1 MYVEIISYLCISK
14 FKIGLAMKYI
24 IKHSCNTK
32 EVGYVSWGQTELTNP
47 YNAKEL
53 LNIGKTVKT
62 ISVRMHKRA
71 KITDMISC
79 FKLGTS
85 ENFIIS
91 ERMRI
96 ILEKFKI
103 QPHLFV
109 DCNVEKP
116 NGDILKYSVLHFQG
130 NQFFEMVDF
139 KNSTFKIADTYTW
152 PLEGTEP
159 TIEINS
165 YSDFM
170 QKKEEL
176 RLRELCIRLD
186 KYVVNKD
193 NINKFDMYTFRPL
206 NTGNFISKELRDAI
220 LDNKL
225 TGIEIIEID

>member
-1 MYVEIISYLCISK
+1 
-14 FKIGLAMKYI
+14 MKYI

-32 EVGYVSWGQTELTNP
+32 EVGYVSWGQAELTDP
-47 YNAKEL
+47 YNANEL
-53 LNIGKTVKT
+53 LDEDKAVKT

-71 KITDMISC
+71 KLTDMLSC

-85 ENFIIS
+85 KNFIIS
-91 ERMRI
+91 ERMRA

-130 NQFFEMVDF
+130 NQFSEMVDF
-139 KNSTFKIADTYTW
+139 NNSTFRITYTLSF
-152 PLEGTEP
+152 PLKGNEP
-159 TIEINS
+159 IIEVNS
-165 YSDFM
+165 YFDFI
-170 QKKEEL
+170 QKEKEL
-176 RLRELCIRLD
+176 DSQGLLIRLD
-186 KYVVNKD
+186 KYV
-193 NINKFDMYTFRPL
+193 INDECQGKYDVYTFFPFYS
-206 NTGNFISKELRDAI
+206 GIFISKELRDAI